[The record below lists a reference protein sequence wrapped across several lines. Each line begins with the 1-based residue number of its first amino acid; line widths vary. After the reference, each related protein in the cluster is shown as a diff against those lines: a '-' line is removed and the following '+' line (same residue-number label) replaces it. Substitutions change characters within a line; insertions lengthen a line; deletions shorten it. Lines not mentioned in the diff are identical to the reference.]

1 MRYVRAIDEGR
12 LAWILLA
19 LAMCISATWLMIAGQ
34 GLTFSGDD
42 VFYYARFIDDGG
54 AVTPGSGIEYFLAP
68 HNGHLVLLGKLIY
81 RGLFLTTGA
90 DYAVFRA
97 AEVAAVLACAGLFF
111 VLARRRVGVW
121 AALIPSVLLLF
132 LGYAGE
138 SLLWPFNLHT
148 VLALAFGLGALLTLE
163 RDDRRGDL
171 ATCALL
177 ILSIATVEL
186 GLAFA
191 VGIAFSVLRRA
202 DRWRRAWVVVV
213 PLALFAIWWLWAQR
227 FDQSALELNNVSLI
241 PSTVTDALAS
251 VVGSIFGLNPTGEGV
266 PTSITTVTAWGS
278 VLAAFAVLG
287 LVLRIRRGKVPEA
300 LWISLIVILA
310 YWVMIAMAAR
320 PPDSTRYVFV
330 GATMVLLTMAAAL
343 RGMRLTRTVLIAAA
357 CVVALAI
364 PPNIAKFYD
373 SRSSTVADAENTRTE
388 YAMLELARDR
398 VDPGYQPGTDAQVTA
413 LGGAVFIPLSASN
426 YLRAADEVGS
436 LAYSLDRIREAKL
449 GLRQIADA
457 TLVGALN
464 LALSAADPPADPGA
478 CPSSRDGRPRR
489 SVFFFLPR
497 GGALLGS
504 LTERPVGISV
514 GRFGAGG
521 PGVPLGRLEP
531 REWANLRIPADAAAD
546 RWWVTV
552 DGPVSVCPPSSGG

>member
-1 MRYVRAIDEGR
+1 MRYIRGIDERG
-12 LAWILLA
+12 LAWIPLA
-19 LAMCISATWLMIAGQ
+19 VAMCISATWLMIAGQ

-42 VFYYARFIDDGG
+42 VFYYARFVDDGG
-54 AVTPGSGIEYFLAP
+54 AVTPGNGIEYFLAP

-97 AEVAAVLACAGLFF
+97 VEVATVLACAGLFF

-163 RDDRRGDL
+163 RNDRRGDL

-177 ILSIATVEL
+177 SLSIATVEL

-191 VGIAFSVLRRA
+191 IGIAFSILRRG
-202 DRWRRAWVVVV
+202 DRWRRAWIVVV
-213 PLALFAIWWLWAQR
+213 PLVLFAIWWLWAQR
-227 FDQSALELNNVSLI
+227 FDQATFELANVRLI
-241 PSTVTDALAS
+241 PIGITDALAS

-266 PTSITTVTAWGS
+266 PTNQTTVTSWGS
-278 VLAAFAVLG
+278 ALAAFAVLG
-287 LVLRIRRGKVPEA
+287 LALRVRREKVPEE
-300 LWISLIVILA
+300 LWISLIVILT
-310 YWVMIAMAAR
+310 YWVMVAMAGR

-330 GATMVLLTMAAAL
+330 GAVMVLLTMAAAL
-343 RGMRLTRTVLIAAA
+343 RGVRLTRTVLIAAA

-373 SRSSTVADAENTRTE
+373 SRSSTVTDAENTRTE
-388 YAMLELARDR
+388 YAMLELTRDR
-398 VDPGYQPGTDAQVTA
+398 VAPGYQPGTDARVTA
-413 LGGAVFIPLSASN
+413 LGGAVFIPLSADN
-426 YLRAADEVGS
+426 YLRAAGEFGS
-436 LAYSLDRIREAKL
+436 LAYSLDRIRDARL

-457 TLVGALN
+457 TLVGAL
-464 LALSAADPPADPGA
+464 ALKLRPTEAPAGAAD
-478 CPSSRDGRPRR
+478 CPRSLDGRPGS
-489 SVFFFLPR
+489 SVFFYVRPA
-497 GGALLGS
+497 GVLLGS
-504 LTERPVGISV
+504 LAQRPIEVAV
-514 GRFGAGG
+514 GRFGTGGAG
-521 PGVPLGRLEP
+521 VSLGQLEP
-531 REWANLRIPADAAAD
+531 GEWADLRIPPDAASD

-552 DGPVSVCPPSSGG
+552 DGPVSVCPPASP